1 LKRPARAPDRPPVKP
16 GRDLTTW
23 PLILCATLAAYLP
36 ALGGGLVWDDD
47 FHLTRPDLQSLHGL
61 WRIWFD
67 LGATQQYYPLLHSA
81 FWLEHH
87 LWGDAVLGYH
97 LINVLLHAASACLVV
112 LLMRRLSLP
121 GARLAGLIFA
131 LHPVCVESVA
141 WISEQKSTLSGLL
154 YLSAALVYLDFD
166 RSRRSSRYGL
176 AFALFVLALM
186 SKTVTASLPAALL
199 VVFWWQRGRLEW
211 KRDLAP
217 LVPWFAIGASAGLFT
232 AWVERTFIGAEGAD
246 FMLTLLQRV
255 LLAGRVIWF
264 YASKLLFPV
273 NLTFFYPHWTV
284 DAGEWWQYLFPVG
297 VLAVTVGFVWLARR
311 NRGPLAGFLFFAGTL
326 FPVLGFFN
334 VYPFRFSYVADHF
347 QYLACLGL
355 IVPLSVAAQRIQFG
369 SIPRIAPA
377 AALVALLALLT
388 WNQSGIFRD
397 ATTLY
402 EETLARNPDAWLA
415 HHNLG
420 NLIQSTPGRLD
431 DAIAEYRAAIRFAPD
446 FEKAHSN
453 LGSALT
459 QSGHLDEA
467 VDQLHIALR
476 LKPDYP
482 EAHNNLGSALAQIPG
497 QLPAAIGEF
506 HEALRLNPN
515 FAEAHYNLANAYS
528 QFPDRQADAVA
539 EFEAAIRIRPD
550 YVAAL
555 TNLGGVLADMPGGL
569 PRAIEEYRAALR
581 IDPDLPEVHA
591 NLGLALAQTPGRMA
605 EAIAELEAAQR
616 LRPNPEVQQMLDRLR
631 AADH

>member
-1 LKRPARAPDRPPVKP
+1 MPDRPPVKP
-16 GRDLTTW
+16 GRDITTW
-23 PLILCATLAAYLP
+23 PLIFCATLVAYLP
-36 ALGGGLVWDDD
+36 ALRGSLVWDDD
-47 FHLTRPDLQSLHGL
+47 FHLTRADLQSFHGL

-81 FWLEHH
+81 FWVEHR
-87 LWGDAVLGYH
+87 LWGDSVLGYH
-97 LINVLLHAASACLVV
+97 LVNVLLHAASACMVV

-131 LHPVCVESVA
+131 LHPICVESVA
-141 WISEQKSTLSGLL
+141 WISEQKSTLSGVL

-166 RSRRSSRYGL
+166 RTRRWSRYVL

-186 SKTVTASLPAALL
+186 SKTVTASLPAAVL
-199 VVFWWQRGRLEW
+199 VVFWWQRGRLNGQ
-211 KRDLAP
+211 RDVAPLAP
-217 LVPWFAIGASAGLFT
+217 WLAVGAAAGLFT
-232 AWVERTFIGAEGAD
+232 AWVERTYIGAQGAA
-246 FMLTLLQRV
+246 FSLTMLQRC

-264 YASKLLFPV
+264 YAWKLLWPV

-284 DAGEWWQYLFPVG
+284 DAGAWWQYLFPAG
-297 VLAVTVGFVWLARR
+297 ILAVTIGLVWLARR
-311 NRGPLAGFLFFAGTL
+311 HRGPLAGFLFFAGTL

-355 IVPLSVAAQRIQFG
+355 IVPLSVVAQRIPFS

-388 WNQSGIFRD
+388 WNQSGTFRD

-402 EETLARNPDAWLA
+402 RETLARNPDSWLA

-420 NLIQSTPGRLD
+420 NLIQSTPGRLG
-431 DAIAEYRAAIRFAPD
+431 DAIAEYRAAIRLAPD

-459 QSGHLDEA
+459 ESGHLDEA
-467 VDQLHIALR
+467 VEQLHIALQ

-482 EAHNNLGSALAQIPG
+482 EAHNNLGSALAQMPG
-497 QLPAAIGEF
+497 RLPTAIDEF

-550 YVAAL
+550 YVAAH
-555 TNLGGVLADMPGGL
+555 TNLGGVLADMPGEL

-581 IDPDLPEVHA
+581 IDPDRPEVHA
-591 NLGLALAQTPGRMA
+591 NLGLALAQTPGRMT

-616 LRPNPEVQQMLDRLR
+616 LQPNPEVQQMLERLR
-631 AADH
+631 AGAH

>member
-1 LKRPARAPDRPPVKP
+1 MKP

-255 LLAGRVIWF
+255 LLAGRVSWF
-264 YASKLLFPV
+264 YASMLLFPV